1 MFNFIINRPLNQNAL
16 FDKMKKKR
24 ETKMKKSLIFAIC
37 SVLALGACSTGD
49 TPYNTNDFENG
60 GADAPLYNERT
71 SQFMQAENQ
80 YSNIDS
86 YKPKTAKEKEQAD
99 NKWKTSRMETRW
111 QEYKGAMV
119 RVQILLGN
127 SDVREM
133 RLRLMQNADGMDIDG
148 DSRTI
153 LARVAD
159 YEMKRVCGRNTDSIV
174 MIYDRP
180 SFDAMRP
187 TPYYDYRMEAE
198 GATMREY
205 GFRCVYNN

>member
-1 MFNFIINRPLNQNAL
+1 
-16 FDKMKKKR
+16 MKR
-24 ETKMKKSLIFAIC
+24 FWIFTLC
-37 SVLALGACSTGD
+37 SVLVLGACSNGD
-49 TPYNTNDFENG
+49 TPYNRDDFEQG
-60 GADAPLYNERT
+60 GVDAPLYNERT
-71 SQFMQAENQ
+71 STFMQADNQ

-86 YKPKTAKEKEQAD
+86 YKPKTAREKELND

-111 QEYKGAMV
+111 QEYKGTMV

-148 DSRTI
+148 DARTI

-180 SFDAMRP
+180 AFDTMRP

>member
-1 MFNFIINRPLNQNAL
+1 MKRMCL
-16 FDKMKKKR
+16 FM
-24 ETKMKKSLIFAIC
+24 L
-37 SVLALGACSTGD
+37 LGGLVMAGCTNGVD
-49 TPYNTNDFENG
+49 APYNQEDFAQG

-71 SQFMQAENQ
+71 SAFLQSDNQ

-86 YKPKTAKEKEQAD
+86 YKPKTDAEKEQ
-99 NKWKTSRMETRW
+99 NSNRWNTSRMETRW

-127 SDVREM
+127 TDLREM
-133 RLRLMQNADGMDIDG
+133 RLRLIQNADGMDIDG

-153 LARVAD
+153 LAAVAD
-159 YEMKRVCGRNTDSIV
+159 FEMKRVCGRNADSIV
-174 MIYDRP
+174 MVYDRP
-180 SFDAMRP
+180 SFDVMRP
-187 TPYYDYRMEAE
+187 TPYFDYRIEAE